1 MIPALDKEM
10 KDTFHRLIIDPRL
23 KQFVDGNLTIP
34 KAFHGNDAIK
44 LVVLGQDPTVKNERI
59 RSQIT
64 TVLNLDR
71 DGNLRRYLSQV
82 CVLLGLDLDRN
93 IYAANY
99 FKNSFTMPPTQ
110 FKQEEDVCANFS
122 QVWLPLLHKELALFD
137 NVPILT
143 LGETVLSLIVKDDTP
158 RRVSEYWGYDRDWKS
173 DKILPFRYIHPSGNI
188 LNRVVFPFPHQPNL
202 GKRFYSV
209 RLEKYVAFMRRIIT
223 S

>member
-1 MIPALDKEM
+1 MIPAFDKEL
-10 KDTFHRLIIDPRL
+10 KDTFHRLITDPHL

-44 LVVLGQDPTVKNERI
+44 LVVLGHDPTVKNTRLQ
-59 RSQIT
+59 SKIT

-93 IYAANY
+93 IYATYY
-99 FKNSFTMPPTQ
+99 FKNIFTMPPNQ
-110 FKQEEDVCANFS
+110 FKREEDVYAKFS
-122 QVWLPLLHKELALFD
+122 QVWLPLLHKELAFFD

-143 LGETVLSLIVKDDTP
+143 LGEAVLSLIVKDGTSS
-158 RRVSEYWGYDRDWKS
+158 RVSEYWGYDRVWIS
-173 DKILPFRYIHPSGNI
+173 DKIPPFRYIHPSRNI
-188 LNRVVFPFPHQPNL
+188 LNRVVFPFPHGPNL
-202 GKRFYSV
+202 RRFYSAQ
-209 RLEKYVAFMRRIIT
+209 LEKYMAFMRRIIT